1 MDLTQTLHSNVYLI
15 FEICGIVSF
24 IAILAREIYQKN
36 EMRVFEILSAL
47 VFGLLLEI
55 GNSHLGHTYTYS
67 SGFAFQLFNVP
78 IAIGIYWALIIYSVM
93 LLSDQYHL
101 PWTIRPFMDA
111 LTAITLDLYMDVVAV
126 HLGLWTWVIPQN
138 QEWYGIPF
146 DNLAGWIFVVI
157 SFSFIIRFIRTL
169 NLKRELSRILLILS
183 PLLAYLG
190 LMLLLSIYA
199 FLSFL
204 PYALNNWGQW
214 GNNTYVQGVKIL
226 YNPEIQLWKIIIFVA
241 MLVQLTNIV
250 IGAMVKYR
258 KKYVWRFDL
267 LTFTILT
274 SLHGFIYILLFT
286 SGTYKEVPI
295 FIFLGACFFIIYLL
309 IHFLPH
315 TLQKPKIY
323 YFFKHVGKTLDKEE
337 RVMEKFL
344 DHNLK

>member
-1 MDLTQTLHSNVYLI
+1 MLQNFHPNLYLI
-15 FEICGIVSF
+15 FEVCGMVSF

-55 GNSHLGHTYTYS
+55 GNSHLGHTYAYS
-67 SGFAFQLFNVP
+67 SGFMVQIFNVP
-78 IAIGIYWALIIYSVM
+78 VAIGVYWALIIYSVM

-101 PWTIRPFMDA
+101 PWTVRPFMDA
-111 LTAITLDLYMDVVAV
+111 LTAIILDLYMDVVAV

-169 NLKRELSRILLILS
+169 NLKRGLSRLLLVLS
-183 PLLAYLG
+183 PVLAYLG
-190 LMLLLSIYA
+190 LMFLLSVYA

-214 GNNTYVQGVKIL
+214 SASTNAQGIKIL
-226 YNPEIQLWKIIIFVA
+226 YHPEIQLWKIIIFVA
-241 MLVQLTNIV
+241 MMVQLANIV
-250 IGAMVKYR
+250 IGAMIKYR

-295 FIFLGACFFIIYLL
+295 FIFLGASFFIIHLL

-315 TLQKPKIY
+315 TLQKPNVY
-323 YFFKHVGKTLDKEE
+323 YFFRHVEAVVDKEE
-337 RVMEKFL
+337 KTVEKIL
-344 DHNLK
+344 DKKLR